1 MLIQRLKADFRLT
14 LMTVFGA
21 LTVVGITPFVVFRM
35 LNDQPIAAVADVGIQ
50 LGITAIVLY
59 AWRGDR
65 MDRAGLLAAVFCS
78 GGCVAMAH
86 LTGLT
91 GTLWLYPVLL
101 SNFLLAARRPAVLI
115 SAGAIAVLVL
125 SGPFEPVEAVT
136 FGVTAAM
143 VSLFAYFFSYR
154 TEAQRRQLLSGP
166 FEPVEAVTFGVTAA
180 MVSLFAYFFSYRTEA
195 QRRQLEGVAARD
207 PLTGALNRRGLDRE
221 LERAIQ
227 AAARDGLPVGLAV
240 LDLDHFKEVNDAFGH
255 EAGDAV
261 LLTFADLVRR
271 LTRRDDRL
279 FRLGGDEFALLL
291 PGADDE
297 ALLRV
302 AQTVRQ
308 AMQMHGHEAGRGVTV
323 SIGATTLRVGE
334 SARDWMHRADTAMY
348 DAKRAGSN
356 RVVVARAAGRPAD
369 APSPA

>member
-21 LTVVGITPFVVFRM
+21 LTVVGITPFVVFRL
-35 LNDQPIAAVADVGIQ
+35 LNNQPIAAVADVGIQ

-115 SAGAIAVLVL
+115 SAGAIAVLV
-125 SGPFEPVEAVT
+125 
-136 FGVTAAM
+136 
-143 VSLFAYFFSYR
+143 
-154 TEAQRRQLLSGP
+154 LSGP

-334 SARDWMHRADTAMY
+334 SGRDWMHRADTAMY
-348 DAKRAGSN
+348 DAKRAGNN

>member
-1 MLIQRLKADFRLT
+1 MARCL
-14 LMTVFGA
+14 GA
-21 LTVVGITPFVVFRM
+21 LDGHARRIIILTYYAERTAA
-35 LNDQPIAAVADVGIQ
+35 QIAAVPYPYSAG
-50 LGITAIVLY
+50 
-59 AWRGDR
+59 RGLTN
-65 MDRAGLLAAVFCS
+65 AFGLLDI
-78 GGCVAMAH
+78 
-86 LTGLT
+86 L
-91 GTLWLYPVLL
+91 
-101 SNFLLAARRPAVLI
+101 
-115 SAGAIAVLVL
+115 LVL
-125 SGPFEPVEAVT
+125 G
-136 FGVTAAM
+136 
-143 VSLFAYFFSYR
+143 
-154 TEAQRRQLLSGP
+154 
-166 FEPVEAVTFGVTAA
+166 
-180 MVSLFAYFFSYRTEA
+180 
-195 QRRQLEGVAARD
+195 
-207 PLTGALNRRGLDRE
+207 RGLRLAGPDRE

-227 AAARDGLPVGLAV
+227 AAARDGLPMGLAV

-308 AMQMHGHEAGRGVTV
+308 AMQMHRHEAGRGVTV